1 MAEKNNPYNL
11 SLTDAENAPSLAVW
25 LTCADQTR
33 LFQRQAMGLNFVNE
47 DANGLPVITVDS
59 GQQYQA
65 IEGFGFS
72 LTGGSAL
79 LISRLP
85 LDDKRA
91 LLEELFLPA
100 GDGIGISF
108 LRLSIGASDLS
119 ECCFSYDDMP
129 DGQSDFDLAHF
140 DLEAGDIEVI
150 PLLQDILSINPD
162 IRIIVTAWS
171 APTWMKTNPRYTG
184 GKLRPDCYAVYAAYL
199 VKYLQAMR
207 EKGIT
212 LHAITPQNEPLNQKN
227 EPSMI
232 MEALEQADFIKNHL
246 GPALQEAGLG
256 EVELF
261 CWDHNCDVK
270 EYPLAVFA
278 DDDARR
284 YLSGSAWHLYGGDIS
299 VLSEMHQAY
308 PEMKLYFTEQWVG
321 SDGEFGGDLLWHV
334 KNVLIGSLNNWSRIV
349 LEWNLAS
356 DPFCGPHTSGGEARC
371 VGALTLGEEIT
382 RNVAYYVIAHAS
394 KFVRPGSVRIY
405 SDAQAS
411 LPNTA
416 LLTPA
421 GQIVLIALNDG
432 ADPLSFTIQFKGKNA
447 FASLPAR
454 SVATYVWPAV

>member
-1 MAEKNNPYNL
+1 MAEKNNLDNP
-11 SLTDAENAPSLAVW
+11 SLTDAENTFSLAVW

-33 LFQRQAMGLNFVNE
+33 LLERQADLYFVND
-47 DANGLPVITVDS
+47 DANGLPVITVDT
-59 GQQYQA
+59 GQTYQT

-72 LTGGSAL
+72 LTGGSAM

-85 LDDKRA
+85 LADKRA
-91 LLEELFLPA
+91 LLEELFVPT
-100 GDGIGISF
+100 GDSIGISF

-119 ECCFSYDDMP
+119 EGCFSYDDVP

-140 DLEAGDIEVI
+140 DIEAGDNELIL
-150 PLLQDILSINPD
+150 LLQEILAINPD
-162 IRIIVTAWS
+162 IRIIATAWS
-171 APTWMKTNPRYTG
+171 APTWMKTNQRFIG

-207 EKGIT
+207 TKGIII
-212 LHAITPQNEPLNQKN
+212 HAITPQNEPLNQKN
-227 EPSMI
+227 EPSML
-232 MEALEQADFIKNHL
+232 MEAIEQADFIKTHL
-246 GPALQEAGLG
+246 GPALQEAGLD

-270 EYPLAVFA
+270 KYPLAVFS

-299 VLSEMHQAY
+299 VLSEMHEAY

-356 DPFCGPHTSGGEARC
+356 DPFCGPHTPSGEARC
-371 VGALTLGEEIT
+371 VGALTIGEAIT

-394 KFVRPGSVRIY
+394 KFVRPGSMRIY
-405 SDAQAS
+405 SVAPAS

-416 LLTPA
+416 FLTPA
-421 GQIVLIALNDG
+421 GHIVLIALNDG
-432 ADPLSFTIQFKGKNA
+432 ADPLSFAIQFKGKNA
-447 FASLPAR
+447 VATLPAK
-454 SVATYVWPAV
+454 SVATYVWPAA